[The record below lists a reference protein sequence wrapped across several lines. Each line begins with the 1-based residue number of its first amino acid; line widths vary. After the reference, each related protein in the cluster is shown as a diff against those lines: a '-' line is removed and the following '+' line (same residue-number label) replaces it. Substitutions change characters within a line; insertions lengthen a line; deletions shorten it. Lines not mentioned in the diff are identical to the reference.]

1 MGARDVSSM
10 QGNNAATLNETHV
23 CKCRTVGMNMNP
35 TNRSEYRQRGMMD
48 HSFHPIPWAGI
59 IEGIDNSE
67 HCLGDCTRSRH
78 WCCMVLVGWW

>member
-23 CKCRTVGMNMNP
+23 YKCRTVGMNMNP
-35 TNRSEYRQRGMMD
+35 THRSEYRQRGMMD
-48 HSFHPIPWAGI
+48 HSFHPMPWAGI

-67 HCLGDCTRSRH
+67 HCLGDSTRSRH
-78 WCCMVLVGWW
+78 WCCILVGWW